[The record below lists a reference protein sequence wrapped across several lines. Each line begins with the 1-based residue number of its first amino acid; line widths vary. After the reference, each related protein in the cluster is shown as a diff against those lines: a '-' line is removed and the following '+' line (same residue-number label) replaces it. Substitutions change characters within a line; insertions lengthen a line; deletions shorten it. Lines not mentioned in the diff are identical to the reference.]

1 MAASNLTGRGSL
13 LQGSALDFSSAPL
26 ASLVTNPLSSSLN
39 CATFEVQNSGRVNTS
54 ILETEQIQL
63 KPGSLLTAITLGE
76 SIEATSSCDGIS
88 FLKAGAVALSCGAA
102 AQLTVGAPASGAG
115 VVFDTAADTVT
126 VTGPVSAQ
134 WARSGVATILSTEP
148 AGRVSVPFT
157 GVSNNSVIVATIKV
171 PQGGSP
177 DATATYVTYIETL
190 ANEFQIYV
198 NAQATA
204 DVTVAWAILS
214 L

>member
-1 MAASNLTGRGSL
+1 MAASNVVAPNGLIPGGL
-13 LQGSALDFSSAPL
+13 LDFATAPL
-26 ASLVTNPLSSSLN
+26 VSLVRNPLTSTLQ
-39 CATFEVQNSGRVNTS
+39 CAQFEVQNSGRVNTS

-102 AQLTVGAPASGAG
+102 AQLSVGNPGAGAG
-115 VVFDTAADTVT
+115 VVFDTTADTVT
-126 VTGPVSAQ
+126 VTGPLTAQ
-134 WARSGVATILSTEP
+134 WARDGVATIL
-148 AGRVSVPFT
+148 AGDSRVSIPVA
-157 GVSNNSVIVATIKV
+157 GVSNNTVAVATIKV
-171 PQGGSP
+171 AQGGGP
-177 DATATYVTYIETL
+177 DATALYVAYIETL
-190 ANEFQIYV
+190 ANELQVYV
-198 NAQATA
+198 GPAAATA